1 MEPALASVGFIAN
14 ETMSTAKAVRRRGER
29 RKSTLVQASGGPL
42 RHPRISCED
51 AIDMA
56 SAISTRFP
64 QLLPETLQAKAGHI
78 TVGGCLLLGG
88 VAAVA
93 ASWDEV
99 NCVAGE
105 YSSSGPCGIG
115 IVVASQVLFVALIA
129 VVAGAIILTRGLR
142 RPVDPKGGTGWRLGP
157 GFLVIASG
165 MLLGLMLPRHE
176 CPAGYTLSPVFRFC
190 VSAERSF
197 PAPSP
202 GAPYKVGAFA
212 VGLVVG
218 LLLLFWRRAPW
229 WLPPAVAI
237 VAFVGTVGY
246 TLHRSVGLPV

>member
-1 MEPALASVGFIAN
+1 
-14 ETMSTAKAVRRRGER
+14 
-29 RKSTLVQASGGPL
+29 
-42 RHPRISCED
+42 
-51 AIDMA
+51 MA

-78 TVGGCLLLGG
+78 AVGGCLLLGG

-105 YSSSGPCGIG
+105 FSSSGPCGIG

-129 VVAGAIILTRGLR
+129 VVAGAIVLSRGLR

-165 MLLGLMLPRHE
+165 MLLSLMVPQYA
-176 CPAGYTLSPVFRFC
+176 CPPGSTLSPVFRFC
-190 VSAERSF
+190 VSATRSY

-202 GAPYKVGAFA
+202 GAPYKLGAFA
-212 VGLVVG
+212 VGLAVG

-229 WLPPAVAI
+229 WLPPAVAL
-237 VAFVGTVGY
+237 VAFAGTVGY
-246 TLHRSVGLPV
+246 TLQRSVGLPV

>member
-1 MEPALASVGFIAN
+1 VIA
-14 ETMSTAKAVRRRGER
+14 
-29 RKSTLVQASGGPL
+29 
-42 RHPRISCED
+42 CED

-64 QLLPETLQAKAGHI
+64 QLLPETLQAKAGHV
-78 TVGGCLLLGG
+78 TTGGCLLLGG

-115 IVVASQVLFVALIA
+115 IVAASQVLFVALIA

-142 RPVDPKGGTGWRLGP
+142 RPVDPNGGTGWRLGP

-165 MLLGLMLPRHE
+165 ILLSMMVPRFA

-190 VSAERSF
+190 VSADRSY

-202 GAPYKVGAFA
+202 GAPYKLGALA
-212 VGLVVG
+212 LGLVVG
-218 LLLLFWRRAPW
+218 LVLLFWRRAPW
-229 WLPPAVAI
+229 WLPPAVAV
-237 VAFVGTVGY
+237 VAFAGTLAF
-246 TLHRSVGLPV
+246 TLQRSVGLPM

>member
-1 MEPALASVGFIAN
+1 
-14 ETMSTAKAVRRRGER
+14 
-29 RKSTLVQASGGPL
+29 
-42 RHPRISCED
+42 
-51 AIDMA
+51 MA

-78 TVGGCLLLGG
+78 TTGGCLLLGG

-115 IVVASQVLFVALIA
+115 IVAASQVLFVALIA

-142 RPVDPKGGTGWRLGP
+142 RPVDPNGGTGWRLGP

-165 MLLGLMLPRHE
+165 ILLSLMMPRYA
-176 CPAGYTLSPVFRFC
+176 CPAGSTLSPVFRFC
-190 VSAERSF
+190 VSADRSY

-202 GAPYKVGAFA
+202 GAPYKLGALAF
-212 VGLVVG
+212 GLVVG

-229 WLPPAVAI
+229 WLPPVVAVVVFA
-237 VAFVGTVGY
+237 VTVGF
-246 TLHRSVGLPV
+246 TLQRSVGLPM